1 MPRMFT
7 ETHRNK
13 HFRDRNH
20 PEYHGD
26 VCERIHLEG
35 MEMLKDLK
43 YYQAAIAL
51 KRRSSPHRV
60 RRTVESQTWDQ
71 LCQSRGER
79 HDIYYL
85 RTMVKATAARLK
97 TLRVAYT
104 EEHSKRHNQPLRF
117 EVKDADGNRVDLFVT
132 YDAANHCKL
141 RSGLGAT
148 LNRYEEKEI
157 KWL

>member
-7 ETHRNK
+7 ETHRTK
-13 HFRDRNH
+13 YFRDRNH

-26 VCERIHLEG
+26 VCERIHVEG
-35 MEMLKDLK
+35 METLKDLK

-60 RRTVESQTWDQ
+60 RRLVETKTWDQ

-79 HDIYYL
+79 HDMYYL
-85 RTMVKATAARLK
+85 RSQFKLSAARLK
-97 TLRVAYT
+97 SLRIAYT
-104 EEHSKRHNQPLRF
+104 EEHCRRHGQPMRV
-117 EVKDADGNRVDLFVT
+117 EVKDADGNRVGLFVT
-132 YDAANHCKL
+132 HDAAEYCRL

-148 LNRYEEKEI
+148 IVRYVGDK
-157 KWL
+157 